1 MAARKSR
8 PRKAGRIVL
17 AAFVFF
23 LLGVF
28 LLFRPVLILPS
39 RVESRISLDYK
50 PPYPSQIELP
60 VEVPATISPGQ
71 FGMPAEHWGERTVRT
86 ERPEPED
93 TPEDG
98 FVPMPTY
105 HRLTYYGDKLTE
117 EVVLVKRDRTAPWN
131 NPCAPWKPAG
141 LGFGGGYSPFGFPGA
156 QRDTRPVQ
164 LWIKCTI
171 RRTPAWLCAW
181 GFVWTK
187 EPVHRTRYAY
197 DAEGRLVEQW
207 DENLSA
213 SDVDTYMVG
222 PSLGYEEAGVR
233 TTRTVHDDKGDKIG
247 ELSYEYGA
255 IVRGELEVRD
265 ATAEIKDVYSIRGR
279 EDGYEIAYARRA
291 TSWQALQKGMTTW
304 TATYDMRGK
313 LQNDEDGIAG
323 RGYFVKPGQNS
334 DTWVYFDEAGNVVE
348 NHEGVAAHRGYCNE
362 KQTWFADAHY
372 DASGR
377 LTNTK
382 DLGAAYMRRINRLLP
397 FATESCYGT
406 NRLVSELHF
415 DRDGIGRFGVLRTMR
430 LVALLAAGPAF
441 GITLVCLLDRLRGR
455 RKRRLA

>member
-1 MAARKSR
+1 MATRKSR
-8 PRKAGRIVL
+8 LRKAGRLVL

-50 PPYPSQIELP
+50 PPYPSKIELP
-60 VEVPATISPGQ
+60 IEVPVTISPGQ
-71 FGMPAEHWGERTVRT
+71 FGMPDEHWGERRVHMERAQT
-86 ERPEPED
+86 ED
-93 TPEDG
+93 APEDG
-98 FVPMPTY
+98 FVPRPTY
-105 HRLTYYGDKLTE
+105 RRLTYYGGKLTE
-117 EVVLVKRDRTAPWN
+117 EVELVKRDRTAPWN
-131 NPCAPWKPAG
+131 NVWAPWKPADF
-141 LGFGGGYSPFGFPGA
+141 GFGGGYSPFGFPGG

-164 LWIKCTI
+164 LWVKCTI
-171 RRTPAWLCAW
+171 QQAPRWLCAW

-279 EDGYEIAYARRA
+279 EDGYEIVCRRGP
-291 TSWQALQKGMTTW
+291 TSWRVLQEGLTTW
-304 TATYDMRGK
+304 WAEYDMHGR
-313 LQNDEDGIAG
+313 LRNDERGVAGTGIFRKAG
-323 RGYFVKPGQNS
+323 QTVS
-334 DTWVYFDEAGNVVE
+334 VSVHFDETAKVVE
-348 NHEGVAAHRGYCNE
+348 DGEGAAAHRNCWNE
-362 KQTWFADAHY
+362 SGTWDVRAYY

-377 LTNTK
+377 LT
-382 DLGAAYMRRINRLLP
+382 DAGYLGAVSQYRVNKLLP
-397 FATESCYGT
+397 FATQSYYKP
-406 NRLVSELHF
+406 NRWISHLYF
-415 DRDGIGRFGVLRTMR
+415 DTYPVGRFGWLRTVR